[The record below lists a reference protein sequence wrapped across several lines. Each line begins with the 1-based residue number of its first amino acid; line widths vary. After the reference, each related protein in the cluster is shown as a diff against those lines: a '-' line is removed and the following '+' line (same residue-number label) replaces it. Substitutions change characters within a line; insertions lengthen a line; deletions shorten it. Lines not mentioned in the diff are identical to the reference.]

1 MRSAE
6 YIGSNIGE
14 KSDHSL
20 PVTYSI
26 LQPPTM
32 MSTGKDTKDTTS
44 SPRESMSP
52 APRSGAW
59 YRKADVTKSPYDSG
73 KAAARYTIPMAN
85 ANGLTSIASSAMTSV
100 LLLEPWMICSNL
112 RAQSVSISASVQICP
127 EQNATVIQHTW
138 GSNLR
143 AQPLNRSTQLLL
155 KCMRLP
161 DRVESK
167 QTVSS
172 TRQTWAPTSH
182 L

>member
-1 MRSAE
+1 VNLLAAMRSPE

-32 MSTGKDTKDTTS
+32 MSTGKDTKETTR

-52 APRSGAW
+52 TPRSGAW

-85 ANGLTSIASSAMTSV
+85 AYGLTSIASSAMMYA
-100 LLLEPWMICSNL
+100 LLLEAELFSSYL
-112 RAQSVSISASVQICP
+112 RAQGVNMSGSVQI
-127 EQNATVIQHTW
+127 
-138 GSNLR
+138 
-143 AQPLNRSTQLLL
+143 
-155 KCMRLP
+155 
-161 DRVESK
+161 
-167 QTVSS
+167 
-172 TRQTWAPTSH
+172 
-182 L
+182 